1 LPTGC
6 RGGDRRL
13 PGLKQ
18 KGRAKARLFVHIY
31 FPMSG
36 FDIQLAAIPGFRKG
50 CPGGG
55 DPPEPTNYFFF
66 LAFAF
71 LAFFTVLAFFAFFAI
86 ASSQVGWIVTPH
98 EACWARASFATASNA
113 IRTDSQRRRRA
124 VTPLRRRYPQLSRLL
139 PG

>member
-1 LPTGC
+1 
-6 RGGDRRL
+6 
-13 PGLKQ
+13 
-18 KGRAKARLFVHIY
+18 
-31 FPMSG
+31 MSG

-86 ASSQVGWIVTPH
+86 ASSQVGWGRNATRGLLDGGP
-98 EACWARASFATASNA
+98 ASQQPQTQSEQ
-113 IRTDSQRRRRA
+113 IRSAVVAQSRRCGGVIHSCR
-124 VTPLRRRYPQLSRLL
+124 VFSPDNQ
-139 PG
+139 GG